1 MLSTREVKVLVKLA
15 IEKYARTQANYF
27 FFKNRMNEREEEGD
41 LKYFEDI
48 LEALVSSG
56 VDGIPD
62 DKVFSQPNYVDFY
75 NTLIDSDKRE
85 EFREFCLNNDGL
97 IKTATIQSIK
107 KATVQLLMD
116 TVQEL
121 NEDL

>member
-1 MLSTREVKVLVKLA
+1 MLSTREVKVLAKLA
-15 IEKYARTQANYF
+15 IDKYARTQANYF
-27 FFKNRMNEREEEGD
+27 FFKNKMDEREEEGD

-56 VDGIPD
+56 PDSIPD

-85 EFREFCLNNDGL
+85 EFRDFCLNNDGL
-97 IKTATIQSIK
+97 IKQATINAIK
-107 KATVQLLMD
+107 KAVVQLIMD
-116 TVQEL
+116 VTVYG
-121 NEDL
+121 